1 MTTAR
6 TVPALG
12 KPRLAKLPSVADTT
26 LPNGL
31 RVLAVR
37 RAGVPLVELR
47 LRIPFAG
54 KGDEHVAR
62 AQLLGDTLLSG
73 TDRRTASEIAVALQ
87 SYGGQLHASND
98 ADRLGISGS
107 VLASGLTGFLDL
119 LGEVLTA
126 ASYPKEEVD
135 AERDRL
141 VQELAIHRS
150 QASVVAREALLHRM
164 YGEHP
169 YGRELPSAEA
179 VAEVKPTQLR
189 SLHNR
194 RVVPAGSILT
204 VVGDVQPARVVAQVE
219 KALADWTATTK
230 AGQTP
235 RLPKVLPGPAL
246 LLDRPGAVQTTIRMA
261 GPAPT
266 RNDPD
271 YAAASLA
278 NMVFGG
284 YFSSR
289 WTANIREDKGY
300 TYGGHSVFEHPPAGS
315 RITVSVDVA
324 TDVTAPSVLETLYEL
339 GRIATVPISQ
349 EELDQAR
356 RYAIGSLQLGT
367 ASQAG
372 LASMLSMLAGAD
384 LGVEYLREFPG
395 QMQGVTVD
403 DVLAAAASWLAPTRL
418 TTVLVGDVRAVA
430 EPLQALIEVERG

>member
-12 KPRLAKLPSVADTT
+12 KARAAKVPTVADVT

-73 TDRRTASEIAVALQ
+73 TEGRDASQIAVALQ
-87 SYGGQLHASND
+87 SLGGQLHASND
-98 ADRLGISGS
+98 ADRLAISGS
-107 VLASGLTGFLDL
+107 VLSSGFGGMLDL
-119 LGEVLTA
+119 LGELLTS
-126 ASYPKEEVD
+126 ASYPKDEVV

-179 VAEVKPTQLR
+179 VAEVKPGQVRT
-189 SLHNR
+189 LHAK
-194 RVVPAGSILT
+194 RVVPAGSVLV
-204 VVGDVQPARVVAQVE
+204 VVGDVQPAKAVAQVE
-219 KALADWTATTK
+219 SKLASWSASTK
-230 AGQTP
+230 AAKTP
-235 RLPKVLPGPAL
+235 RLPKHVPGPAL

-261 GPAPT
+261 GPAPS
-266 RNDPD
+266 RSSDE

-339 GRIATVPISQ
+339 GRIATVPVGQ
-349 EELDQAR
+349 DELDQAR
-356 RYAIGSLQLGT
+356 RYAIGSLQLGA

-372 LASMLSMLAGAD
+372 LASLISMLVGAG
-384 LGVEYLREFPG
+384 LGVDYLRAFPR
-395 QMQGVTVD
+395 QLEQVTVD
-403 DVLAAAASWLAPTRL
+403 DVLAAAATWMAPTRL
-418 TTVLVGDVRAVA
+418 TSVLVGDVHTIAA
-430 EPLQALIEVERG
+430 PLEGLIAFERE